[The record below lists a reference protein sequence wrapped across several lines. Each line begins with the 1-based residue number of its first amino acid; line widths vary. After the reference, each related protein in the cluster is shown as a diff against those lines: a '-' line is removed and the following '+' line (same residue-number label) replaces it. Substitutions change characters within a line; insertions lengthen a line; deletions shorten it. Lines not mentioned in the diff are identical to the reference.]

1 MDISLSGA
9 PQNLRAASTLH
20 PLVLAPSPQTTAKPG
35 LWMRE
40 VALCT
45 VLGLAEACPGEDQ
58 EVGLGFP
65 GVGLISG
72 EAEIGWKVLLLHE
85 ESTG

>member
-9 PQNLRAASTLH
+9 PQSLRAASTLH

-45 VLGLAEACPGEDQ
+45 VLGLAEAQ
-58 EVGLGFP
+58 VRTRKWALAFQ
-65 GVGLISG
+65 
-72 EAEIGWKVLLLHE
+72 GW
-85 ESTG
+85 G